1 MTIDDGV
8 FSMTQCELTTN
19 AVPQDIQ
26 IKYNEFRKSCKTI
39 LPKIDPKLIQDFL
52 FRQQDVSDIK
62 PKYSLELI
70 TREGL
75 DTQKMKDLI
84 WNKFG
89 KLPVIDYNGTYYR
102 IEHTLTLEM
111 LKRLCDYDFIV
122 GIKGSY
128 VGPI

>member
-8 FSMTQCELTTN
+8 FSMTQYELTAN
-19 AVPQDIQ
+19 AAAQDIQ
-26 IKYNEFRKSCKTI
+26 IKYDEFRKSCMTI
-39 LPKIDPKLIQDFL
+39 LPKIDPKLIEDFL

-62 PKYSLELI
+62 PKYSLEII
-70 TREGL
+70 TKEGL
-75 DTQKMKDLI
+75 DTQNMKDLI

-102 IEHTLTLEM
+102 IEHTITLEM

-122 GIKGSY
+122 GVKGSY

>member
-1 MTIDDGV
+1 MMV
-8 FSMTQCELTTN
+8 YSVMTQYELTAN
-19 AVPQDIQ
+19 AAAQDIQ
-26 IKYNEFRKSCKTI
+26 VKYDEFRKSCMTI
-39 LPKIDPKLIQDFL
+39 LPKIDPKLIEDFL
-52 FRQQDVSDIK
+52 FRQQDVSDII
-62 PKYSLELI
+62 PKYSLEVI
-70 TREGL
+70 TKEGL
-75 DTQKMKDLI
+75 DTQNMKDLI

-122 GIKGSY
+122 GVKGSY